1 MNLSKTRLA
10 FYGLLLAAALTGL
23 LIPQPQSSEAAPQQS
38 SDPVTFAWETQES
51 GSEQSTVETLP
62 LASLFRSHHTSDQQR
77 SGSQLVSSLL
87 GPVRDVFALS
97 PTMDRHYRVRSESL
111 QSEKVRQ
118 TQQSIDQFR
127 GAHRLQGTFL
137 QAHDKWAVVD
147 GAIVR
152 VGQKLDDFQ
161 LQKIEHYRVVFKRG
175 ADTAVLELPD
185 GLNAQ
190 VHPAAER

>member
-1 MNLSKTRLA
+1 MSLSKTRLA

-23 LIPQPQSSEAAPQQS
+23 LIPQTQSSEAAPPQS
-38 SDPVTFAWETQES
+38 SDPVAFVWKAQEP
-51 GSEQSTVETLP
+51 GSEESLVDTPP

-77 SGSQLVSSLL
+77 SASQLVSSLL

-97 PTMDRHYRVRSESL
+97 STMDRHYRVRSARS
-111 QSEKVRQ
+111 QSEKARQ
-118 TQQSIDQFR
+118 AQQSIDQFR

-137 QAHDKWAVVD
+137 QAHDKWAVID

-152 VGQKLDDFQ
+152 VGQKLDAFQ

>member
-1 MNLSKTRLA
+1 MSLSKTRLA

-23 LIPQPQSSEAAPQQS
+23 LIPHTQSSEAAPPQP
-38 SDPVTFAWETQES
+38 SDPVAPVSPAQEPTAEES
-51 GSEQSTVETLP
+51 VVDTPP
-62 LASLFRSHHTSDQQR
+62 LASLFRSHHASDQR
-77 SGSQLVSSLL
+77 TASQLVSSLL
-87 GPVRDVFALS
+87 GPVRDVFVLS
-97 PTMDRHYRVRSESL
+97 PTMDRHYRVRSASS
-111 QSEKVRQ
+111 QNEKARQ
-118 TQQSIDQFR
+118 AQQSIDQFR

-152 VGQKLDDFQ
+152 VGQKLDAFQ

-175 ADTAVLELPD
+175 ADTVVLELPD

-190 VHPAAER
+190 VHPAAAR